1 MKRRILIELDVE
13 DEANGMIKDITN
25 LVMERIDSNVEFKIS
40 QEILPEKS
48 SGELKIPVFLKGGVK
63 DGKANY

>member
-40 QEILPEKS
+40 QEMIPEKIS
-48 SGELKIPVFLKGGVK
+48 KEVQVVDFLLSRKEE
-63 DGKANY
+63 